1 MQCILDDGNNLSNIE
16 SGEIFFKDVSFYQ
29 QIEKVSTAHVFKHL
43 IDREMK
49 LILNL
54 YGNLGKTHPDT
65 HQI

>member
-1 MQCILDDGNNLSNIE
+1 MANNLSNIE
-16 SGEIFFKDVSFYQ
+16 SGEIFFKDISSHQ
-29 QIEKVSTAHVFKHL
+29 QIEKVSTAHVFKYL

-54 YGNLGKTHPDT
+54 YGNLGKTFPDT